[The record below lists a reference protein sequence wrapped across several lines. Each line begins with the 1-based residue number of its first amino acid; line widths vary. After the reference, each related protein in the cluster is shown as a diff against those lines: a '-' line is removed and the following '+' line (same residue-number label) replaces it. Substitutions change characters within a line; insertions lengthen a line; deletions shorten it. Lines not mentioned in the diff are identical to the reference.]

1 MAKIKIKDLPKN
13 QKISKAELKKV
24 RGGYYARISLDPG
37 QDGNIPISY
46 TADVTQIRTQFLSPI
61 SQYADTW

>member
-24 RGGYYARISLDPG
+24 KGGYFARTSVLPVP
-37 QDGNIPISY
+37 IPY
-46 TADVTQIRTQFLSPI
+46 TADFSRISRTSTQLLSPI